1 MPNNMTSYHFTTSVL
16 ITALSC
22 LLILSIGCS
31 QSSQFPTTSPSSGSN
46 QSEGTNPPTNPGT
59 TNPGT
64 TNPGDTTTTPGDT
77 TTPPNTGYNM
87 VALAWETSAKP
98 ERAKWSAYLQDIL
111 LNKWNSLLAGAD
123 DIETFC
129 PKYYKLDNNQR
140 ANAWAALFVGV
151 AKFESAYD
159 PTTRYHESTMGTDGV
174 TGLPVYSEGLLQLSY
189 QDIQGYPF
197 CDFNWSKDRNLS
209 PIDPKKDV
217 LDPYKN
223 LYCGVGIMAKI
234 ISKKGQI
241 TVSSGAY
248 WSTLR
253 SGGRYQH
260 ISEIAAIVKKLPF
273 CN

>member
-1 MPNNMTSYHFTTSVL
+1 MFAKIITDKFYSANGFMVL
-16 ITALSC
+16 CFLFLLST
-22 LLILSIGCS
+22 GCS
-31 QSSQFPTTSPSSGSN
+31 KSSQFPIESTSQTPSSDNSGQSTTPPDDSSGSG
-46 QSEGTNPPTNPGT
+46 SGGS
-59 TNPGT
+59 
-64 TNPGDTTTTPGDT
+64 TPD
-77 TTPPNTGYNM
+77 PIDNTYKM
-87 VALAWETSAKP
+87 TALAWETSSKP
-98 ERAKWSAYLQDIL
+98 ERTQWSLYLQDIIT
-111 LNKWNSLLAGAD
+111 NQWNSLLAGSS
-123 DIETFC
+123 DITTFC
-129 PKYYKLDNNQR
+129 PKYYSLDNDHR

-151 AKFESAYD
+151 AKFESAWD
-159 PTTRYHESTMGTDGV
+159 PTTRFHETTMGNDDI

-197 CDFNWSKDRNLS
+197 CDFNWTKDKNLS
-209 PIDPKKDV
+209 ATNPKKDT

-234 ISKKGQI
+234 ISKKNQI

-253 SGGRYQH
+253 SGGSYQH